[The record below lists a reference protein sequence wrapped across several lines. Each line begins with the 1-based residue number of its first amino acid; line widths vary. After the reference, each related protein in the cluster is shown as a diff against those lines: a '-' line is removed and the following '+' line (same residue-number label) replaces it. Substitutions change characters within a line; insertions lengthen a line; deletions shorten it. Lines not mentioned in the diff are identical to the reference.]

1 MLAQL
6 TAGYKPLAW
15 TTGGVANSE
24 FPRLRLKQCLK
35 ETNHNGTQ
43 HCLFYMKQTG
53 RRGGALQKS
62 KLDRNIA
69 HRPISPTDPIGRTVL
84 ESGSSVILA
93 DACGMVGGASV
104 DSTER
109 EERSD
114 KIAKRQRGT

>member
-69 HRPISPTDPIGRTVL
+69 LIPSR
-84 ESGSSVILA
+84 A
-93 DACGMVGGASV
+93 A
-104 DSTER
+104 ER
-109 EERSD
+109 EEVSRAAE
-114 KIAKRQRGT
+114 IGGTPHRP